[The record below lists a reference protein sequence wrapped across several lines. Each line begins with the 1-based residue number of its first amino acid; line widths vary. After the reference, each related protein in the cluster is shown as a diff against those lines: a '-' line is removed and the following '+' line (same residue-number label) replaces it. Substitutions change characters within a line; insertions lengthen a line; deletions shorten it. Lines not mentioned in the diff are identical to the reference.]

1 MEGRLIVEHKDDFIE
16 YLESRRKRKLKPDSA
31 RSYGSCLESVSK
43 ALNLTIGRS
52 VLSDERD
59 LESILSRLEEI
70 DRPKKKTRTNW
81 GSAVKAYFEFLNAGV
96 DPTHLTRSRQQ
107 ANSLRGATRRVTVNA
122 YERDGRARL
131 ACIEKHGLD
140 CSVCEMNFAVAYGE
154 IGKDY
159 IHVHHIKPL
168 HTLGADYTVDPETDL
183 IPVCPNC
190 HAMLH
195 RPRNV
200 LSIEDLKALYRGQEG
215 A

>member
-1 MEGRLIVEHKDDFIE
+1 MVEHKDEFIE
-16 YLESRRKRKLKPDSA
+16 HLVSRRKLKRMSA
-31 RSYGSCLESVSK
+31 RSYGSYLESVSK
-43 ALNLTIGRS
+43 ALGLVIGRS
-52 VLSDERD
+52 TLSAEQD
-59 LESILSRLEEI
+59 LRSILSRLATI
-70 DRPKKKTRTNW
+70 DRPKKTRTNW
-81 GSAVKAYFEFLNAGV
+81 GSAVNAYFEFLNAGV
-96 DPTHLTRSRQQ
+96 DYHSPDEVSATGKFIE
-107 ANSLRGATRRVTVNA
+107 GATRRVTVNA

-131 ACIEKHGLD
+131 ACFEKHGLN
-140 CSVCEMNFAVAYGE
+140 CSVCEMNFAAAYGE

-159 IHVHHIKPL
+159 IHVHHIEPL